1 MDILSGFPTTK
12 DKYKHVLL
20 VVDSYSK
27 WCEVFPLQTQEATE
41 IADILYKEIITRYGA
56 PRVLISDRG
65 RNFMSNLVKAL
76 SEMFQITRHLT
87 SSYHPQTNV
96 SVERINSV
104 IIQALRAYTKNQQ
117 DDWINLLPWN
127 MMAYH
132 ATPATQSTFTPFF
145 MLFGREM
152 RTNRYLF
159 DTEISYI
166 TRPSNFLKPNP
177 PELRNF
183 KKDCVKEYGAS
194 STEIQTSVW

>member
-1 MDILSGFPTTK
+1 MDILSGFPMTK

-27 WCEVFPLQTQEATE
+27 WCEVFSLRTQEATE
-41 IADILYKEIITRYGA
+41 IADILYKEIITRYGV

-65 RNFMSNLVKAL
+65 RKCMSNLVKTI

-117 DDWINLLPWN
+117 DDWINLLP
-127 MMAYH
+127 
-132 ATPATQSTFTPFF
+132 
-145 MLFGREM
+145 
-152 RTNRYLF
+152 
-159 DTEISYI
+159 
-166 TRPSNFLKPNP
+166 
-177 PELRNF
+177 
-183 KKDCVKEYGAS
+183 
-194 STEIQTSVW
+194 